1 MTKDD
6 KRSILKEM
14 HMKRIAYAVV
24 AIVLFSG
31 GCKTD
36 VTVEVYSSDLHKVV
50 TDKTSGLMTP
60 MIMAI
65 EIPSEQK
72 CDEYTPQIADV
83 MKGLVNSF
91 SPQGCK
97 RMGME
102 SRLLA
107 EVQIPLS
114 PSMAAW
120 DRANS
125 LFGLVIS
132 DKTGG
137 VVVTL
142 DLDKYEILSKRMQ
155 SKFHQSVNLSESKV
169 TMILHN
175 DERNTQTYRVGGAF
189 INRDPVYQ
197 KQWINLKRRGK
208 VEIQLSNVGSA
219 SLAKHGH
226 ALILAFKKED

>member
-1 MTKDD
+1 
-6 KRSILKEM
+6 
-14 HMKRIAYAVV
+14 MKLLFCTIVV
-24 AIVLFSG
+24 ALLFIG

-36 VTVEVYSSDLHKVV
+36 VTVEVYSSDLRKVV
-50 TDKTSGLMTP
+50 TNKTSGLTTS

-65 EIPSEQK
+65 EIPSVEK
-72 CDEYTPQIADV
+72 CDEYAPQIADI
-83 MKGLVNSF
+83 MKGLVKSF

-97 RMGME
+97 RVEME

-107 EVQIPLS
+107 EIQIPLS

-125 LFGLVIS
+125 LFGLAVS
-132 DKTGG
+132 DKAGG

-155 SKFHQSVNLSESKV
+155 KKFYQSVDLSKSKV

-175 DERNTQTYRVGGAF
+175 DERNTQTGLTPCSWTV
-189 INRDPVYQ
+189 
-197 KQWINLKRRGK
+197 
-208 VEIQLSNVGSA
+208 
-219 SLAKHGH
+219 
-226 ALILAFKKED
+226 